1 MSVKKNIYWQQD
13 NYEIIKTFVIYSV
26 WGGENH
32 RSWTPPQAFLLG
44 FIGASTRLRSVSEVG
59 FDEVLHVSCPQT
71 RFFKDVPNEI
81 TVFAVPW
88 PP

>member
-13 NYEIIKTFVIYSV
+13 NYEIIKTPVIYSV
-26 WGGENH
+26 SGENH
-32 RSWTPPQAFLLG
+32 RSWTPPQASLLG
-44 FIGASTRLRSVSEVG
+44 LIGASTRLRSVSEVG

-71 RFFKDVPNEI
+71 RFFKDVLNEI

-88 PP
+88 TP